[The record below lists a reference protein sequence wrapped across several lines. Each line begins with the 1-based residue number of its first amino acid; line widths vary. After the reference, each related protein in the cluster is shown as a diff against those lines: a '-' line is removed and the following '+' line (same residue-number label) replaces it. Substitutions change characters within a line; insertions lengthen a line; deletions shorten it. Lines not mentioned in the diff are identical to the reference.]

1 MDTITN
7 WSHENHLSLNIN
19 KTKFMLISRSKQYSQ
34 CPQILLDGIQLEQV
48 FHFKYL
54 GVWFS
59 ADLTWSKHIM
69 SVTCKARR
77 LLGYIFR
84 TFSPHCSPP
93 AIMALYRT
101 QVLPILDYGC
111 IIWDPHFK
119 KDCGLLDSVQ
129 LFAARMATKSWNA
142 NAVTLNSELNLT
154 TLSSRRA
161 YFKVLYVY
169 KFLNGYLY
177 CPPGLFVLRS
187 NVTTRINY
195 PKQLLQPF
203 AKTSAFFNS
212 FFISSTKLWNAL
224 PAEAVLNSS
233 ISSFKNSV
241 TALYFAS

>member
-1 MDTITN
+1 
-7 WSHENHLSLNIN
+7 
-19 KTKFMLISRSKQYSQ
+19 
-34 CPQILLDGIQLEQV
+34 
-48 FHFKYL
+48 
-54 GVWFS
+54 
-59 ADLTWSKHIM
+59 
-69 SVTCKARR
+69 
-77 LLGYIFR
+77 
-84 TFSPHCSPP
+84 
-93 AIMALYRT
+93 MALYRT

-111 IIWDPHFK
+111 IISDPHFK
-119 KDCGLLDSVQ
+119 KDCALLDSVQ

-187 NVTTRINY
+187 NVTTRINH

-224 PAEAVLNSS
+224 PAEVVLNSS

-241 TALYFAS
+241 TALYFAP